1 MMCIAQACHLC
12 VSPAGDPCRQPVL
25 WLLHVAYNSTRSR
38 EVGQQHLHMDTT
50 KRTLYKRLGHYIHGG
65 WDGFSLLQVD

>member
-1 MMCIAQACHLC
+1 MMCIARACHLC

-25 WLLHVAYNSTRSR
+25 SLLHTRARAAERLDSSTYIWIP
-38 EVGQQHLHMDTT
+38 QNALF
-50 KRTLYKRLGHYIHGG
+50 YKRLGHYVHGG